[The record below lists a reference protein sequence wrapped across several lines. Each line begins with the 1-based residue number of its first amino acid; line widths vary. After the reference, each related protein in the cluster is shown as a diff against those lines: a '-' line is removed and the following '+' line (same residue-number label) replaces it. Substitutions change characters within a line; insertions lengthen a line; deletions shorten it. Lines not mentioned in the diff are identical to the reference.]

1 MSSDATNLDT
11 DILTT
16 LLGFLE
22 RFPTKSGELNAQT
35 DLSADLSLDSVSMM
49 EVLVEVEDHYDI
61 SLPLNMVAN
70 VNTVQDLVDEIR
82 PLVESTS

>member
-1 MSSDATNLDT
+1 MSSDATDLDT

-22 RFPTKSGELNAQT
+22 RFPTKSCELTAQT

>member
-1 MSSDATNLDT
+1 MSSEPGNREQE
-11 DILTT
+11 ILET

-22 RFPTKSGELNAQT
+22 RFPTKSGTLTAQT

-49 EVLVEVEDHYDI
+49 EILVEVEDAYDI
-61 SLPLNMVAN
+61 SLPLNMMAN
-70 VNTVQDLVDEIR
+70 VSTVQDLVDQIK

>member
-1 MSSDATNLDT
+1 MSSDATDLDT
-11 DILTT
+11 DILQT

-22 RFPTKSGELNAQT
+22 RFPTKSGELGAQT

-49 EVLVEVEDHYDI
+49 EILVEVEDHYDI

-70 VNTVQDLVDEIR
+70 VNTVQDLVNEIK